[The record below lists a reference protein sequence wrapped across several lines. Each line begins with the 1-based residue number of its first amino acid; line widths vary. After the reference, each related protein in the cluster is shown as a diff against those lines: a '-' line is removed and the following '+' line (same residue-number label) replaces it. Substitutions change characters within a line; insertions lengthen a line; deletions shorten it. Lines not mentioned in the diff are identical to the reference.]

1 MIKIIYG
8 SKGTGKTKQ
17 IIDMTNLA
25 LGKSDGLIVFLTDTN
40 RYVREIKYTI
50 RFLNSKEI
58 GIDGEDNLIGFINGL
73 ISANYDTKE
82 IYIDGIA
89 RMLGKD
95 VYGMGSFMQRLEKIA
110 QKHETNFVLTISCDK
125 ENLPSFFAKYI
136 EDQKIY

>member
-17 IIDMTNLA
+17 IIDMANLA
-25 LGKSDGLIVFLTDTN
+25 LENSEGLIVFLTDTN
-40 RYVREIKYTI
+40 RYVREIKYSI

-58 GIDGEDNLIGFINGL
+58 VINGEDNLIGFIKGL

-82 IYIDGIA
+82 IYIDGAA
-89 RMLGKD
+89 RMLNKD
-95 VYGMGSFMQRLEKIA
+95 VYGMGSFMQRLDDIA
-110 QKHETNFVLTISCDK
+110 QTNETNFILTVSCDK

-136 EDQKIY
+136 KD